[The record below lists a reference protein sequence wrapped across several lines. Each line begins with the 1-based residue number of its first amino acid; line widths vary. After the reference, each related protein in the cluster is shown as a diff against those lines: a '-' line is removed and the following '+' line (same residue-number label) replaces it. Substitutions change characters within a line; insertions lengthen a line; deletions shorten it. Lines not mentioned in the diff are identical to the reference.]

1 MKHHPSWTALRSY
14 AITAGLACLMGVSYE
29 LFVFPNAFA
38 PAGINGLATM
48 LQYLLH
54 VNIGYLSLLINLP
67 LVLLA
72 WKKVDRD
79 FARKTLVFVLVFS
92 AVTLVLGQM
101 DLSAIAYDS
110 GSSAILGPVAAGVV
124 SGAVY
129 GWVIRQNGS
138 TGGTDIVA
146 AWVRK
151 KHPEAS
157 LVWLIFSLNAAVAV
171 LSFFVYGCQFEPVIL
186 CLIYCYLSSSISDT
200 ILKGGKSA
208 MKFEVVTRQP
218 EELSRQLMQQLR
230 HGVTVLQAEG
240 MYSETPRSLL
250 ICVVNR
256 HQVVRFQEILARFPD
271 TFACVS
277 SVNET
282 WSSGTPPSSNITLP
296 GLTTAARSSRSKGNG
311 GAARGFTAKLISS
324 MGLSSAA
331 TRLEWS
337 TPQILQRWMMAHSP
351 PLRTQTATGSMVPP
365 QSAARSPGSSSR
377 WTLARQLGQWL
388 RCWVPAA

>member
-1 MKHHPSWTALRSY
+1 MAYTAARISENGGTPMKHHPSWTALRSY

-54 VNIGYLSLLINLP
+54 INIGYPSLLINLP

-240 MYSETPRSLL
+240 MYSETPRFLL

-256 HQVVRFQEILARFPD
+256 HQVVRFQEILAR
-271 TFACVS
+271 CEMS
-277 SVNET
+277 EIYIVNPYECF
-282 WSSGTPPSSNITLP
+282 LLMCL
-296 GLTTAARSSRSKGNG
+296 LTDC
-311 GAARGFTAKLISS
+311 
-324 MGLSSAA
+324 
-331 TRLEWS
+331 
-337 TPQILQRWMMAHSP
+337 
-351 PLRTQTATGSMVPP
+351 PLAVFSEIWEKSYEEGEEKN
-365 QSAARSPGSSSR
+365 
-377 WTLARQLGQWL
+377 
-388 RCWVPAA
+388 

>member
-1 MKHHPSWTALRSY
+1 MEQRTWNILRSY
-14 AITAGLACLMGVSYE
+14 LTVAALACLMGVSYE

-54 VNIGYLSLLINLP
+54 INIGYVSLLINLP
-67 LVLLA
+67 LILLA

-79 FARKTLVFVLVFS
+79 FARKTLAFVLVFS

-101 DLSAIAYDS
+101 DLSAIAYDT

-129 GWVIRQNGS
+129 GWVIRRNGS

-151 KHPEAS
+151 KRPEAS
-157 LVWLIFSLNAAVAV
+157 LVWLIFALNSTVAV
-171 LSFFVYGCQFEPVIL
+171 LSFFVYGYQFEPVIL
-186 CLIYCYLSSSISDT
+186 CLIYCYLSSSISDA

-208 MKFEVVTRQP
+208 LKFEVITRQP
-218 EELSRQLMQQLR
+218 EALSHQLMDQLH

-240 MYSETPRSLL
+240 MYSETPRCLL

-256 HQVVRFQEILARFPD
+256 HQVVRFQEILSQFPD
-271 TFACVS
+271 TFAYVS
-277 SVNET
+277 GVNET
-282 WSSGTPPSSNITLP
+282 L
-296 GLTTAARSSRSKGNG
+296 GNFKHI
-311 GAARGFTAKLISS
+311 A
-324 MGLSSAA
+324 
-331 TRLEWS
+331 
-337 TPQILQRWMMAHSP
+337 
-351 PLRTQTATGSMVPP
+351 
-365 QSAARSPGSSSR
+365 
-377 WTLARQLGQWL
+377 
-388 RCWVPAA
+388 

>member
-1 MKHHPSWTALRSY
+1 MAYTAARISENGGTPMKHHPSWTALRSY

-230 HGVTVLQAEG
+230 L
-240 MYSETPRSLL
+240 SL
-250 ICVVNR
+250 I
-256 HQVVRFQEILARFPD
+256 HI
-271 TFACVS
+271 
-277 SVNET
+277 
-282 WSSGTPPSSNITLP
+282 
-296 GLTTAARSSRSKGNG
+296 
-311 GAARGFTAKLISS
+311 
-324 MGLSSAA
+324 
-331 TRLEWS
+331 
-337 TPQILQRWMMAHSP
+337 
-351 PLRTQTATGSMVPP
+351 
-365 QSAARSPGSSSR
+365 
-377 WTLARQLGQWL
+377 
-388 RCWVPAA
+388 

>member
-54 VNIGYLSLLINLP
+54 INIGYLSLLINLP

-282 WSSGTPPSSNITLP
+282 WGNSHRKAREEHAANRRRPCSLRRFFGTFTPPP
-296 GLTTAARSSRSKGNG
+296 APA
-311 GAARGFTAKLISS
+311 GFFSGRNFFCHWHYTIV
-324 MGLSSAA
+324 
-331 TRLEWS
+331 
-337 TPQILQRWMMAHSP
+337 
-351 PLRTQTATGSMVPP
+351 LRDSQHKYVITGSNRKIPFLDRYPKSFNYVTVYPFTH
-365 QSAARSPGSSSR
+365 SANG
-377 WTLARQLGQWL
+377 
-388 RCWVPAA
+388 

>member
-14 AITAGLACLMGVSYE
+14 VITAGLACLMGVSYE

-38 PAGINGLATM
+38 PAGINGFATII
-48 LQYLLH
+48 QYLFH
-54 VNIGYLSLLINLP
+54 VSIGYLSLIINLP
-67 LVLLA
+67 LILLA
-72 WKKVDRD
+72 WRKLDAD
-79 FARKTLVFVLVFS
+79 FARKSLLFVLVFS
-92 AVTLVLGQM
+92 GVTLGLGKL
-101 DLSAIAYDS
+101 DLLSSIAYDS

-138 TGGTDIVA
+138 TGGTDIIA

-282 WSSGTPPSSNITLP
+282 W
-296 GLTTAARSSRSKGNG
+296 GNFKHV
-311 GAARGFTAKLISS
+311 A
-324 MGLSSAA
+324 
-331 TRLEWS
+331 
-337 TPQILQRWMMAHSP
+337 
-351 PLRTQTATGSMVPP
+351 
-365 QSAARSPGSSSR
+365 
-377 WTLARQLGQWL
+377 
-388 RCWVPAA
+388 

>member
-1 MKHHPSWTALRSY
+1 MCIRDRHHPSWTALRSY

-138 TGGTDIVA
+138 TGGTDGRVL
-146 AWVRK
+146 
-151 KHPEAS
+151 S
-157 LVWLIFSLNAAVAV
+157 LIFIFAP
-171 LSFFVYGCQFEPVIL
+171 QFLV
-186 CLIYCYLSSSISDT
+186 C
-200 ILKGGKSA
+200 
-208 MKFEVVTRQP
+208 
-218 EELSRQLMQQLR
+218 LR
-230 HGVTVLQAEG
+230 HNKPDDLSADGRQCRNALRIIYKQG
-240 MYSETPRSLL
+240 RSNA
-250 ICVVNR
+250 VV
-256 HQVVRFQEILARFPD
+256 F
-271 TFACVS
+271 
-277 SVNET
+277 
-282 WSSGTPPSSNITLP
+282 
-296 GLTTAARSSRSKGNG
+296 
-311 GAARGFTAKLISS
+311 
-324 MGLSSAA
+324 
-331 TRLEWS
+331 
-337 TPQILQRWMMAHSP
+337 
-351 PLRTQTATGSMVPP
+351 
-365 QSAARSPGSSSR
+365 
-377 WTLARQLGQWL
+377 
-388 RCWVPAA
+388 

>member
-1 MKHHPSWTALRSY
+1 M
-14 AITAGLACLMGVSYE
+14 
-29 LFVFPNAFA
+29 
-38 PAGINGLATM
+38 
-48 LQYLLH
+48 
-54 VNIGYLSLLINLP
+54 
-67 LVLLA
+67 
-72 WKKVDRD
+72 
-79 FARKTLVFVLVFS
+79 FVLVFS

-157 LVWLIFSLNAAVAV
+157 LVWLIFTLNAAVAV

-282 WSSGTPPSSNITLP
+282 WGISNTWHRKTGGGRTASADFSGFYS
-296 GLTTAARSSRSKGNG
+296 AARSSRSKGNG

-365 QSAARSPGSSSR
+365 QSAARSPARHPGGRWQGSWGSGCGAGFRQPEVLPASR
-377 WTLARQLGQWL
+377 RPG
-388 RCWVPAA
+388 R

>member
-1 MKHHPSWTALRSY
+1 MEHRIWNTLCSY
-14 AITAGLACLMGVSYE
+14 AAVAALACLMGVSYE

-54 VNIGYLSLLINLP
+54 INIGYLSLLINLP

-138 TGGTDIVA
+138 TGGTDIIA

-230 HGVTVLQAEG
+230 HGVVILGE
-240 MYSETPRSLL
+240 EL
-250 ICVVNR
+250 VVDI
-256 HQVVRFQEILARFPD
+256 HQLALADGGGRLLARHIRRAAGQVELADAHADGAGGDENDLVARVFQIAEHLAELFHPLNIQSPRGMRQRGGSYLDRDSHGTDLFPIRWVYY
-271 TFACVS
+271 TAR
-277 SVNET
+277 
-282 WSSGTPPSSNITLP
+282 PR
-296 GLTTAARSSRSKGNG
+296 GLHV
-311 GAARGFTAKLISS
+311 FF
-324 MGLSSAA
+324 
-331 TRLEWS
+331 
-337 TPQILQRWMMAHSP
+337 
-351 PLRTQTATGSMVPP
+351 PLKR
-365 QSAARSPGSSSR
+365 R
-377 WTLARQLGQWL
+377 
-388 RCWVPAA
+388 